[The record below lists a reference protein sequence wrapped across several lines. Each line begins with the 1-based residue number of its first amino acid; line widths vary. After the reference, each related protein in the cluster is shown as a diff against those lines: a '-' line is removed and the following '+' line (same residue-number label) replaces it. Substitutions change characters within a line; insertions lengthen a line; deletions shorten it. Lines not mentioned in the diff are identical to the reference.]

1 MSIADKITSITG
13 HLTDDYT
20 ALEQLGVSV
29 EDRNIENIK
38 DMFLSI
44 SAH

>member
-13 HLTDDYT
+13 HLEDDYT

-38 DMFLSI
+38 DM
-44 SAH
+44 ANQ